1 MMMKVALE
9 ADRIQGICFDI
20 DGTLID
26 TDDLYV
32 RQLASRME
40 SLPRFLAPDAP
51 MKTARKIVY
60 GLEGPTNAI
69 AHGLDVLHL
78 DGISGRVLNG
88 LHAVRGESR
97 PGDYHLVPGVIE
109 MLSTLSGRYP
119 LAIVTARESRST
131 ADLLEVCGLNP
142 YFRSIATARTSR
154 RGKPH
159 PAPIFWVANE
169 LGVTAR
175 ELVMVGDT
183 TLDIRAGVAA
193 GAQTVGVLC
202 GFGERDE
209 LESAGASAIVDSTPD
224 LIHLI

>member
-1 MMMKVALE
+1 MMRNPGLE
-9 ADRIQGICFDI
+9 ADRIRGICFDI

-32 RQLASRME
+32 QQLASRLE
-40 SLPRFLAPDAP
+40 SLPKLIAPDSP
-51 MKTARKIVY
+51 MKTARMIVY
-60 GLEGPTNAI
+60 GLEGPTNAL
-69 AHGLDVLHL
+69 AYGLDVLHL

-88 LHAVRGESR
+88 LHTLRGESQ
-97 PGDYHLVPGVIE
+97 PGDYHLIPGVLE
-109 MLSTLSGRYP
+109 MLGSLSRRFS

-131 ADLLEVCGLNP
+131 ADLLEVCGLKP
-142 YFRSIATARTSR
+142 YFQSVATARTSR

-159 PAPIFWVANE
+159 PAPIYWVANAMGIE
-169 LGVTAR
+169 AS

-209 LESAGASAIVDSTPD
+209 LESAGASVILDHTPD
-224 LIHLI
+224 LANLL

>member
-1 MMMKVALE
+1 MNTALE
-9 ADRIQGICFDI
+9 ADRIRGVCFDI

-32 RQLASRME
+32 RRIASRLE
-40 SLPRFLAPDAP
+40 SLPGFIAPDAP
-51 MKTARKIVY
+51 MKTARNIVY
-60 GLEGPTNAI
+60 SLEGPTNAV
-69 AHGLDVLHL
+69 AYGLDVLHL

-88 LHAVRGESR
+88 LHSLRGESR
-97 PGDYHLVPGVIE
+97 PGDYHLIPGVSE
-109 MLSTLSGRYP
+109 MLHSLSERFS

-131 ADLLEVCGLNP
+131 ADLLQVCGLKP
-142 YFRSIATARTSR
+142 YFRYVATARTCH

-159 PAPIFWVANE
+159 PAPIYWVAGE
-169 LGVTAR
+169 MGVSPS

-209 LESAGASAIVDSTPD
+209 LENAGASAIVYHTPD
-224 LIHLI
+224 LVHLL